1 MKILKDKSGMS
12 NTMIILAIVAA
23 IVLVMAVVVFM
34 APTPEEEEE
43 DEVPPVAVAGQQTG
57 PFTATV
63 VDLAG
68 EKLSAQG
75 STGLYAYLTSP
86 NVYPD
91 VYAVFEEI
99 DTQGKL
105 VDPYDPKQV
114 AGSKKTAVAADG
126 VVSFSVTAKQ
136 WLAGDTL
143 NVGTDFGLVLL
154 DETPTAGEY
163 NPEVGN
169 IKINAR
175 LTPEQAVVVS
185 IVDGQP
191 GYMGSEIEVAPIGVL
206 SYFDPLTKT
215 DNKTGYTLDVDPG
228 ALTGNDDFT
237 INARLLVADTELR
250 DITAYVDV
258 EEGNISLELD
268 DVEIALNGVK
278 ITGTGMT
285 DISDLSTTNV
295 LKKNAP
301 SKTGDT
307 LYVIEGA
314 SFDMS
319 RINDNNMVEVEITLT
334 DYDATLSADGL
345 GHVNVTLVANNGYKT
360 SEFELG
366 TFTFTL
372 GENVTSDYTT
382 A

>member
-1 MKILKDKSGMS
+1 MKILKDERGAIST
-12 NTMIILAIVAA
+12 TMIILAVIGIVVIAVA
-23 IVLVMAVVVFM
+23 IMSMA
-34 APTPEEEEE
+34 PEEEVGEE
-43 DEVPPVAVAGQQTG
+43 EEAPPVAVAGQQTG
-57 PFTATV
+57 PFTATI

-68 EKLSAQG
+68 TPLSAQG
-75 STGLYAYLTSP
+75 STGLWAYLTSP
-86 NVYPD
+86 DVYPD
-91 VYAVFEEI
+91 VYAVFEEL

-105 VDPYDPKQV
+105 VDPYDPNII
-114 AGSKKTAVAADG
+114 AGSKKIAVGASGA
-126 VVSFSVTAKQ
+126 VSFSVTSRQ
-136 WLAGDTL
+136 WLAGDAL
-143 NVGTDFGLVLL
+143 NNGTDFGLALI
-154 DETPTAGEY
+154 DESPTVGEY
-163 NPEVGN
+163 NPEVGKV
-169 IKINAR
+169 KINAR

-191 GYMGSEIEVAPIGVL
+191 GYMGSEIEVAPIGNL
-206 SYFDPLTKT
+206 SFFDPLTKT
-215 DNKTGYTLDVDPG
+215 DSKTGYTLDTDAG

-258 EEGNISLELD
+258 EEGDISLEVD
-268 DVEIALNGVK
+268 DVEIALNGNK
-278 ITGTGMT
+278 IAGTGLC

-307 LYVIEGA
+307 LYVVEGA

-334 DYDATLSADGL
+334 DYDATLSAGGL

-360 SEFELG
+360 SELELG

-382 A
+382 